1 MFLIKEITMFLEVPG
16 VVEDGTP
23 SILKYVIL
31 ALVFLVLANNNEKNS
46 SIAYSSSEISS

>member
-1 MFLIKEITMFLEVPG
+1 MLLIKEITMFLEVSG

-31 ALVFLVLANNNEKNS
+31 ALFF
-46 SIAYSSSEISS
+46 